1 MPRSSKTTRRP
12 DGPWTATWWIRRRNG
27 RTQYRRPTASTSD
40 EDVERASEIDDI
52 TDSLRRPDG
61 DVDGEFD
68 ALVAELDYSDVDV
81 PVLLAERAEYKD
93 LAQRVQADFDNYRKR
108 SAAQSLAEA
117 DRASEGWPRPCCPC
131 SMLPRRRSC
140 DMRMIVGPLLNQ
152 MLTELKKHGLESLDL
167 EGKPFD
173 PEFAEA
179 VAHEPGGGGEPMVSE
194 VLRSGSTW
202 KGKVLASRWCRPETE
217 SDPGCGPRGGGIDD
231 DVRDVTLS
239 RRATSRT
246 LGCRVDGDGQG
257 DHQGVPQARP

>member
-1 MPRSSKTTRRP
+1 M
-12 DGPWTATWWIRRRNG
+12 DGDMVDPPEKADQDSAG
-27 RTQYRRPTASTSD
+27 ASTGPASVGEPAGSTAD

-117 DRASEGWPRPCCPC
+117 DRASGRLAEAL
-131 SMLPRRRSC
+131 LPVLDAAEAAFLRHP
-140 DMRMIVGPLLNQ
+140 DEVGPLLYQ

-194 VLRSGSTW
+194 VLRSGYTW
-202 KGKVLASRWCRPETE
+202 KGKVLRAAM
-217 SDPGCGPRGGGIDD
+217 
-231 DVRDVTLS
+231 VRTRD
-239 RRATSRT
+239 
-246 LGCRVDGDGQG
+246 
-257 DHQGVPQARP
+257 